1 MIIHPPNHRELQDA
15 IDKAAAAFLKSDSSY
30 ARTLFHDH
38 LKALHEIQLIA
49 LSRMNYPLISL
60 PGQKGPE

>member
-1 MIIHPPNHRELQDA
+1 MIIYPPNLRELQDA
-15 IDKAAAAFLKSDSSY
+15 IDQATTAFLKSDSSY

-49 LSRMNYPLISL
+49 LSRLNYPIISL
-60 PGQKGPE
+60 PDQKGPE